1 MKVIKKIA
9 YIISHGHTARGAMQT
24 MLLKQLTERGIKVV
38 VVTRSDPEGQLAMS
52 LSNQGIQIEY
62 YNPASSRLEQQV
74 NIFRSYI
81 HQDIRKNPA
90 LWEKHQRR
98 TIDSNAS
105 YKRKFLNY
113 IYFYLGAFIRKFPTL
128 KRIYLRFEKL
138 IYKNNSADF
147 LLKKICPDAIVSTR
161 PVDSMEAYLLNSA
174 TRLKIKK
181 IFYILS
187 WDNITSKGIFPEV
200 GDYYLTWGE
209 VMNQELNEYYGVK
222 DNQLFLTGVTHFDI
236 HIGVRNNL
244 TVSKYLLDLGLN
256 PQWPYLF
263 FTMSAPYFCPD
274 EIAVVEQLANDVSNG
289 IFGSQMQLV
298 IRPHIQNV
306 QGYLADPTWLPRLE
320 SLVTDKI
327 ALDRPELEKSEL
339 TWSMNQNDMLK
350 LSNLLAGATVC
361 LNSGSTIAIEAL
373 ILDKPVVIPSFDVQT
388 SRPLWQSVKRMEQYV
403 HLKKFYT
410 FGGASIVRSF
420 SELRSE
426 INVYINNPSHRQK
439 ERNYAATVE
448 CYRLDGKSTERMVSH
463 IENIMKNA
471 YN

>member
-1 MKVIKKIA
+1 MKVSKKIA

-24 MLLKQLTERGIKVV
+24 MLLKQLVERGIKVV
-38 VVTRSDPEGQLAMS
+38 VITRSDPEGQLAMS
-52 LSNQGIQIEY
+52 LSNQGTLVEY
-62 YNPASSRLEQQV
+62 YNPASSRLEQQM

-105 YKRKFLNY
+105 LKRKFLNY
-113 IYFYLGAFIRKFPTL
+113 IYFYLGALIRNFPTL
-128 KRIYLRFEKL
+128 KRIYLRFEKRL
-138 IYKNNSADF
+138 YIDNSADF
-147 LLKKICPDAIVSTR
+147 LLNKICPDVIVSTR

-209 VMNQELNEYYGVK
+209 VMNQELKEYYGVN
-222 DNQLFLTGVTHFDI
+222 DNQLFLTGVTHFDV
-236 HIGVRNNL
+236 HIGVRNNT
-244 TVSKYLLDLGLN
+244 TVSKYLLELGLN
-256 PQWPYLF
+256 PKWPYLF

-274 EIAVVEQLANDVSNG
+274 ESSVVEQLANDLING
-289 IFGSQMQLV
+289 IFGSQMQLI

-320 SLVTDKI
+320 SLVTNKI

-373 ILDKPVVIPSFDVQT
+373 IMDKPVVIPSFDVQK
-388 SRPLWQSVKRMEQYV
+388 SRPLWQSVKRLEQYV
-403 HLKKFYT
+403 HLNKFYT
-410 FGGASIVRSF
+410 FGGASLVRSF

-426 INVYINNPSHRQK
+426 INIYINNPMHRQK
-439 ERNYAATVE
+439 ERIYAATME
-448 CYRLDGKSTERMVSH
+448 CYRLDGKSTERMVNH
-463 IENIMKNA
+463 IENIMNNA
-471 YN
+471 CN